1 MSVNDIVNKMPKR
14 GFRHLVQ
21 CHCILPQYR
30 GNENPIFH
38 KFTVFSVIDEND
50 NVESK
55 FQQCPNCG
63 VVHKIFDICKSEIL
77 IGSESG
83 YSLTTIEDLKISIP
97 EKISDILEKNKC
109 DISVWENVDHI
120 LQNELWGQKV
130 SLVRDRV
137 NESVVT
143 KFLRID
149 GESRLKIETQE
160 SSQTVGYPNE

>member
-1 MSVNDIVNKMPKR
+1 MSEK

-30 GNENPIFH
+30 GNENPVFH
-38 KFTVFSVIDEND
+38 RFTVFSIVDKNDEVVD
-50 NVESK
+50 K

-83 YSLTTIEDLKISIP
+83 YALTTIDDIKISLP
-97 EKISDILEKNKC
+97 EKVCDVLEKNKC
-109 DISVWENVDHI
+109 DISVWENVDYI

-130 SLVRDRV
+130 SLTRDQV
-137 NESVVT
+137 NESIVT

-149 GESRLKIETQE
+149 GENKLKIETQE
-160 SSQTVGYPNE
+160 SSQVIEVLNE